1 LRHTLLLLLAVLALA
16 GCGGDGG
23 EETTRHAVAGFS
35 LSVPSDWEAVKA
47 GQALSSEKAEEFRR
61 DNPEIERYID
71 AVSGP
76 DSPVKF
82 LAFDPD
88 VEGGFAT
95 NVNVLLIEFG
105 RKISFE
111 QWERTAVAEVENLA
125 SRSGEL
131 ETGHE
136 ELPQGQAV
144 RLDYEQEFRF
154 GTDVRTV
161 ATTQYGFVEDARSFV
176 LTFTTLPEQSDA
188 YADVFRAVAASFR
201 VG

>member
-1 LRHTLLLLLAVLALA
+1 LRRALLPLLAVLAFA
-16 GCGGDGG
+16 GCGGGG

-35 LSVPSDWEAVKA
+35 LAVPSDWEAVKA

-88 VEGGFAT
+88 VEEDFAT
-95 NVNVLLIEFG
+95 NVNVVVITLGEELSLTE
-105 RKISFE
+105 
-111 QWERTAVAEVENLA
+111 WALA
-125 SRSGEL
+125 AKREIRALETRRGEL
-131 ETGHE
+131 RDASEDF
-136 ELPQGQAV
+136 PQGEAL

-201 VG
+201 IG